1 MKVSELFGK
10 RTWSGLL
17 LSVVALLL
25 CIMVGALLIVR
36 GVLPPV
42 VQMPWVCGSCAVA
55 ALLGGLVAGKG
66 RGDPLARLMV
76 AALLLGLM
84 WIAAL
89 GSGAP
94 ITFGSDGLWITGC
107 VLGGGLLA
115 CLFRGGRKKRG
126 KRMARGAV
134 QRRKRTVT

>member
-10 RTWSGLL
+10 RTWLGLL
-17 LSVVALLL
+17 LAVAALLL

-36 GVLPPV
+36 GVLPPM
-42 VQMPWVCGSCAVA
+42 VQTPWVCGSCAVA
-55 ALLGGLVAGKG
+55 SLLGGLMAGKG
-66 RGDPLARLMV
+66 RGSPLARLVV

-94 ITFGSDGLWITGC
+94 ITFGSGGVWITGC

-115 CLFRGGRKKRG
+115 CLLRGGRRKRG
-126 KRMARGAV
+126 KRVAKGTA
-134 QRRKRTVT
+134 QRRRRTVT

>member
-10 RTWSGLL
+10 RTWLGLL
-17 LSVVALLL
+17 LAVAVLLL

-36 GVLPPV
+36 GTLPPAA
-42 VQMPWVCGSCAVA
+42 QTPWVCGSCVVA
-55 ALLGGLVAGKG
+55 ALLGGLAAGKRSG
-66 RGDPLARLMV
+66 SRLIV

-94 ITFGSDGLWITGC
+94 ITFGSGGLWITGC

-115 CLFRGGRKKRG
+115 CLLRGGRRKRG
-126 KRMARGAV
+126 KRMARGTA

>member
-10 RTWSGLL
+10 RTWLGLL
-17 LSVVALLL
+17 LAVAALLL
-25 CIMVGALLIVR
+25 CIMVGALLVVR

-42 VQMPWVCGSCAVA
+42 AQMPWVCGSCAVA
-55 ALLGGLVAGKG
+55 ALLGGLMAGKG
-66 RGDPLARLMV
+66 SGRPLVRLMV
-76 AALLLGLM
+76 AALLLGIM

-94 ITFGSDGLWITGC
+94 ITFGTVGLWITGC

-115 CLFRGGRKKRG
+115 CLLRGGRRKRG
-126 KRMARGAV
+126 KRMARGTV